1 MNYRQIDIVIVTA
14 LTGVNS
20 ILHVEPRVSF
30 GAPIF
35 SLFFLLFNRRSF
47 HQFDAKP
54 FDSSFYGPESSE
66 LCDIR
71 ERSFAS
77 MPKEA

>member
-1 MNYRQIDIVIVTA
+1 MNYRQIDIVIVTT

-20 ILHVEPRVSF
+20 ILHMAPRGSF

-35 SLFFLLFNRRSF
+35 SLFFFSLTGGSF

-66 LCDIR
+66 LGDIR